1 MTVVGLGLALSA
13 ACSASPAPAEPAAPS
28 PAPSRTV
35 VPVPSQ
41 VFEQPGHRTVLPG
54 RVDEAELGVSYE
66 FSVYAHCGGR
76 YTSFDSRSWD
86 AGRDPFDAGG
96 ALGYVAGVMT
106 LVSDDLARFETGGAV
121 IDYRPTVGATPLCA

>member
-1 MTVVGLGLALSA
+1 M
-13 ACSASPAPAEPAAPS
+13 
-28 PAPSRTV
+28 

-76 YTSFDSRSWD
+76 YTTFGSRSWD
-86 AGRDPFDAGG
+86 AGHDPFDAGG
-96 ALGYVAGVMT
+96 SLGYVAGVMT
-106 LVSDDLARFETGGAV
+106 LVADDLARFETGGTV
-121 IDYRPTVGATPLCA
+121 VDYRPAAGPTRPCA